1 MKHIMF
7 TALLIITL
15 LATIPASLGA
25 QQGWDQSLELARYD
39 NIKFSGSSS
48 SYQIPGGGYFLFWRE
63 TAGDMY
69 HTLYQWFTPAHEP
82 VWSQPLILGGDYI

>member
-48 SYQIPGGGYFLFWRE
+48 SYQIPGGGYFLFWR
-63 TAGDMY
+63 GNCRGY
-69 HTLYQWFTPAHEP
+69 VSY
-82 VWSQPLILGGDYI
+82 PLSMVYSGS